1 MISKLWAVM
10 AASLIGLAAAQAAAP
25 APDLANYTSTRI
37 RTLTMDTEV
46 VTENRPELEKIGG
59 DFAQAYRFH
68 HVMVSY
74 EQPDKLQFESVVLG
88 THITYTINGNRKFTS
103 IPSYHVHKVEDT
115 TGAPG
120 KKQSLL
126 DVGLVPPELLT
137 LYNGTYLRTEGNLL
151 VYQIMP
157 KQHGE
162 TYKDIVWIDPVTHI
176 TTKRIH
182 YNRDGKL
189 IAWYQYLNPTEPRP
203 RMYIPTRVEVYNP
216 DNQLAAVTAYSN
228 IKINLPVDTTIFDF

>member
-10 AASLIGLAAAQAAAP
+10 AASLLGLAAAQAAAP
-25 APDLANYTSTRI
+25 TPNIDQYTSAKI

-46 VTENRPELEKIGG
+46 VTDNQDDLKKIGG
-59 DFAQAYRFH
+59 DFAEAYRFH
-68 HVMVSY
+68 HVMLSY
-74 EQPDKLQFESVVLG
+74 VQPDKLQFDSVVLG

-115 TGAPG
+115 TGSPG

-126 DVGLVPPELLT
+126 DVGLVPPELFD
-137 LYNGTYLRTEGNLL
+137 LYNATFLRMDGKLL

-157 KQHGE
+157 KQKSE

-189 IAWYQYLNPTEPRP
+189 IAWYQYLNPAEPRP
-203 RMYIPTRVEVYNP
+203 HMYVPTRVEVYNP

-228 IKINLPVDTTIFDF
+228 IKINLPVDNSIFDF